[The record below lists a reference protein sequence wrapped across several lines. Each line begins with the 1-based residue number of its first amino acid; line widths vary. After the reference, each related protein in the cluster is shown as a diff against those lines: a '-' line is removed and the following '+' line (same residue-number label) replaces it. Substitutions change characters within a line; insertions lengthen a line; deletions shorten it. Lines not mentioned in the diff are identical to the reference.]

1 MRYPS
6 LTPEQCGELAREE
19 FGVALYRNKTN
30 KALDKE
36 ICQSL
41 IGTSYLVC
49 SELWNYIEPHDKD
62 ELKNAHPKHLFWALL
77 FLKTYCTESILR
89 RVVGGGV
96 DGGTFRDWSWKFVD
110 EIFALKPRVVS

>member
-6 LTPEQCGELAREE
+6 LTPELCSELACKE
-19 FGVALYRNKTN
+19 FGIEGGYRNKTN
-30 KALDKE
+30 KALDEE

-49 SELWNYIEPHDKD
+49 SELWNYIEPHNKD
-62 ELKNAHPKHLFWALL
+62 ELKSAHPKHLFWALL

-96 DGGTFRDWSWKFVD
+96 RDWSWKFVD
-110 EIFALKPRVVS
+110 EISALKPRVVS